1 MKIIIAGAGAVGFH
15 LAELLTKENQ
25 EITLVDVDSRALA
38 KADRYL
44 DVLTVQGDATSA
56 TLLQE
61 LGVHKAKLFIAVTT
75 SEKLNLLAC
84 MVAKQLGAKNTI
96 ARVTKPENFQKSTK
110 ELYLRLGIDVL
121 ISPVKLAAQEI
132 KRLLHRASF
141 TDHFDFEDGKISIVG
156 FTLDNH
162 SPFAHRSLKEVGN
175 MSGDLQIR
183 GIALLR
189 GQSTIIPSKETI
201 LYPGDHLYIAAT
213 QGSLTTAMQFAG
225 KQLKSINRIMIL
237 GDTNLALQTAQLL
250 ESTYAVTLVVKN
262 KDRGTE
268 CVEELSQA
276 LVIHADPNEID
287 TLKEEGLEQMD
298 AVISLT
304 ESTETNIITCLMAE
318 QMGIYK
324 SIALVENVNYTHIS
338 QDIGIDTMIN
348 KKLITANNIFRFVR
362 KGKVE
367 AIASLHGVN
376 AEIIEFAVHN
386 KKRLLKRSVRDLG
399 FPKSSIIAGVIRGKE
414 TFLPT
419 GDFRFELDDRVIVL
433 AKSEAISKV
442 EEIFQ

>member
-15 LAELLTKENQ
+15 LAELLTRENQ
-25 EITLVDVDSRALA
+25 EIILVDIDQQALA

-44 DVLTVQGDATSA
+44 DVLTVTGDATSA

-61 LGVHKAKLFIAVTT
+61 IVVHKASLFIAVTT
-75 SEKLNLLAC
+75 SEKINLLAC
-84 MVAKQLGAKNTI
+84 MVAKQLGARNTI
-96 ARVTKPENFQKSTK
+96 ARVTKPDHLEPATK

-121 ISPVKLAAQEI
+121 ISPVKLAALEV

-141 TDHFDFEDGKISIVG
+141 TDHFDFEGGKVSIVG

-162 SPFAHRSLKEVGN
+162 SPYVHRTLKEVN
-175 MSGDLQIR
+175 DMSGEFPIR

-189 GQSTIIPSKETI
+189 GPSTIIPTKETI
-201 LYPGDHLYIAAT
+201 LQPGDHLYVAAD
-213 QGSLTTAMQFAG
+213 QRSLTTAMKFAG

-250 ESTYAVTLVVKN
+250 EHKYAVTLVVKD
-262 KDRGTE
+262 KERGTD

-287 TLKEEGLEQMD
+287 TLREEGLERMD

-304 ESTETNIITCLMAE
+304 SSTETNIITCLMAE
-318 QMGIYK
+318 QMGVYK
-324 SIALVENVNYTHIS
+324 TIALVENVNYTHIS

-376 AEIIEFAVHN
+376 AEIIEFVVHN
-386 KKRLLKRSVRDLG
+386 KKRLLKRNVRDLH
-399 FPKSSIIAGVIRGKE
+399 FPKSSIIAGVIRGNE
-414 TFLPT
+414 TILPT
-419 GDFRFELDDRVIVL
+419 GDFQFQLDDRVIVL
-433 AKSEAISKV
+433 AKPEAIAKV